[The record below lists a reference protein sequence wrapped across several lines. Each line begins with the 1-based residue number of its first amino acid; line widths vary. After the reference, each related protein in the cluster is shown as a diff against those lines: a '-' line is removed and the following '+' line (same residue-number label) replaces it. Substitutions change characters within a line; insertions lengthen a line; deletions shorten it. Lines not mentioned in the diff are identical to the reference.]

1 MKNKLFLTESEKQ
14 RISGLHRRA
23 IANESKNA
31 LNEADLTQI
40 QQLLI
45 DKKLMSPNLASGK
58 TSADGRLGPL
68 TLDALYSALTQTQNV
83 VGDQGTSG
91 TAGTS
96 GVQGTSGTAGVA
108 GTSGTAGVVGTSGT
122 AGVAG
127 TSGTAIK
134 DSFLS
139 ASKSFVAN
147 GVAGTSGTAGVAGTS
162 GTAGVAGTSATII
175 PGQPKSAQ
183 QIRQDYNQQKQNE
196 RQGARVVRKNKK
208 ELEKELKDL
217 QTNYQRLQNKM
228 TPEDKQS
235 YELRIGQIQ
244 TDLGNF

>member
-162 GTAGVAGTSATII
+162 ATII

>member
-1 MKNKLFLTESEKQ
+1 MKNKLFLTESEKS

-23 IANESKNA
+23 IANESKNM
-31 LNEADLTQI
+31 LNEADLKQI
-40 QQLLI
+40 QQLLMQ
-45 DKKLMSPNLASGK
+45 KLGPESLGPRK
-58 TSADGRLGPL
+58 DDGRLGTF
-68 TLDALYSALTQTQNV
+68 TLNALYSALTQTQNV

-108 GTSGTAGVVGTSGT
+108 GTSGTAGV
-122 AGVAG
+122 
-127 TSGTAIK
+127 
-134 DSFLS
+134 
-139 ASKSFVAN
+139 
-147 GVAGTSGTAGVAGTS
+147 AGTS
-162 GTAGVAGTSATII
+162 GTAGVAGTSATVI

-183 QIRQDYNQQKQNE
+183 QIRQDYRQQKQNE

-235 YELRIGQIQ
+235 YELRMGQIQ
-244 TDLGNF
+244 TDLSNF

>member
-1 MKNKLFLTESEKQ
+1 MKNKLFLTESEKS

-31 LNEADLTQI
+31 LNEVDLTQI

-58 TSADGRLGPL
+58 TSADGRLGSV
-68 TLDALYSALTQTQNV
+68 TLDALYSALTQTQKV

-91 TAGTS
+91 ATVSTGATGSTVSTGNTAGDQVNNKISKEAMSSVRNPSKEIFTNM
-96 GVQGTSGTAGVA
+96 VMNGTNQMGLTTGSTVSTGNTE
-108 GTSGTAGVVGTSGT
+108 
-122 AGVAG
+122 
-127 TSGTAIK
+127 
-134 DSFLS
+134 
-139 ASKSFVAN
+139 
-147 GVAGTSGTAGVAGTS
+147 
-162 GTAGVAGTSATII
+162 GTSATVI

-183 QIRQDYNQQKQNE
+183 QIRQDYRQQKQNE

-208 ELEKELKDL
+208 ELEKELNDL

-228 TPEDKQS
+228 TPQDKQS